1 MRVESGD
8 GDAGRARLAGFNDG
22 ADDVD
27 GSTRVVKIIHDRC
40 AFVTLPPDVVSAT
53 LRSSKR
59 SGGDFPRHAT
69 LDFGRASTKGDGSG
83 VVHVAWAGGVTPGGE
98 MTRDIGVP
106 HALASALGIRD
117 GEEAIFSFGRGGNLP
132 TAESVTVAPLS
143 ADDWEAVLAQ
153 ADAIEANLLSQI
165 GLAALGQAVPFY
177 AGGGGKPL
185 FLRVLSISPR
195 GSDPVARLAPNTELI
210 VEPWSASAAR
220 SAGAAGAD
228 DGLDLDD
235 LLKTLDDDKTSTIL
249 RFQSALSACADLLEC
264 RTRSVAYAATGS
276 FERFEQEVDV
286 CQSTVAM
293 VDAETAR
300 EHKIRHGSFI
310 RAFKHCP
317 ERELD
322 FTRSDDDVPSLFL
335 RVTVVESTDVVAR
348 EHVALSGMTA
358 LALELFQGDL
368 VRIKEVET
376 RDLSQPKTLTVRLR
390 PLVPPLPM
398 ENLEDDIGDLFTTK
412 RSVLHVGKRMGP
424 TYAVVLGLNAP
435 SIDVDAE
442 AGADFYDA
450 RARSLF
456 TSWLREQTQADS
468 EDEAHRERVIVNAK
482 TRLVFK
488 ITEMPETL
496 AVFEMEL
503 KYPASARV
511 ENPEK
516 PVWVSLSDVSAATNS
531 ASKMRVELGAP
542 IRLPRSTPSRNPAP
556 GVTVWP
562 KLPFGDDEF
571 AHIPGEELREHTDE
585 TLKLLKTSLRFDA
598 IELREEYGVGMCPG
612 TLVTGAKGRGR
623 SRLVKSLC
631 RDLAE
636 DVKAVSG
643 VVEIRCDQLPKP
655 ELKTLEAL
663 RAGFAAAESRR
674 PAICYLLNLEEICG
688 EKEDESDG
696 VYHLSCLVA
705 EEMEELADNDAV
717 TFMATTSER
726 EALSKPLRDPQVF
739 DYEFE
744 VKKPS
749 MDARRDVLLSYAR
762 YRGVE
767 LSEDIADSFSQKTD
781 GYDVVD
787 LRTILESAIASAS
800 RREDGNVD
808 ALRLLSM
815 DLHKGMD
822 GYVPVDQATLVKS
835 SGRGGEGIDNY
846 VDGFDSI
853 GGYDD
858 IKTILDDAIALPA
871 RHPKIFAQCPLRL
884 PSGVLLYGAPGV
896 GKSALAKAAIVNA
909 GLRSITI
916 RGPELL
922 SKYYGES
929 EASLRE
935 LFRRAE
941 AAAPCAL
948 FFDEFDSLA
957 PKRGGTDGGVTDRMV
972 NQFLTLLDGVDSL
985 KGVFVIAA
993 TSRPDVIDPAL
1004 LRPGRLDHV
1013 LYMPMPDADERAE
1026 IVRCLLRD
1034 EKLADDV
1041 DLITMARDMENFT
1054 GADLASFV
1062 AECGNSASR
1071 RILKQFDDAKARGED
1086 LAAPTERPR
1095 IEKTDVDWALTFSR
1109 PSLAKETRDAYNRS
1123 HAAFLA
1129 NRSSKASSSTVAS
1142 GNEQTYAGR

>member
-1 MRVESGD
+1 MRVENGD
-8 GDAGRARLAGFNDG
+8 GDAGRARVAGFGDD

-69 LDFGRASTKGDGSG
+69 LDFGRASKKGDGDG
-83 VVHVAWAGGVTPGGE
+83 VVHVAWAGGVTPGGDT
-98 MTRDIGVP
+98 TREIGVP

-177 AGGGGKPL
+177 SGGGGKPL

-195 GSDPVARLAPNTELI
+195 GPDPIARLAPNTELV

-220 SAGAAGAD
+220 SGGEEDAD
-228 DGLDLDD
+228 DGVNLDD

-249 RFQSALSACADLLEC
+249 RFQSASSACADLLEN
-264 RTRSVAYAATGS
+264 RTRSVSYDATGS
-276 FERFEQEVDV
+276 FERFEQDVDV
-286 CQSTVAM
+286 CQSTVAL
-293 VDAETAR
+293 VDAKTAH
-300 EHKIRHGSFI
+300 EHNIRHGSFI

-317 ERELD
+317 EREFD
-322 FTRSDDDVPSLFL
+322 FKRTDDDVPSLFL
-335 RVTVVESTDVVAR
+335 RVSVVKSTDVVAR
-348 EHVALSGMTA
+348 EHVALSSMTA

-368 VRIKEVET
+368 VRIKEVEM
-376 RDLSQPKTLTVRLR
+376 RDLSEPKTLTVRLR

-398 ENLEDDIGDLFTTK
+398 ENLKDTIGDLFTTK
-412 RSVLHVGKRMGP
+412 RTIVHVAKRMGP
-424 TYAVVLGLNAP
+424 AYSVVLGLNAP
-435 SIDVDAE
+435 NIDVDAE

-450 RARSLF
+450 RARALF
-456 TSWLREQTQADS
+456 TAWMREQTQVDS
-468 EDEAHRERVIVNAK
+468 EDEAHRKRVILNAK

-488 ITEMPETL
+488 IAELPGTP
-496 AVFEMEL
+496 AIFEMEL

-516 PVWVSLSDVSAATNS
+516 PVWVSLGG
-531 ASKMRVELGAP
+531 ASETCVELGAP
-542 IRLPRSTPSRNPAP
+542 IRLPKRTPLRNPAQ

-562 KLPFGDDEF
+562 KLPFEDDEF

-585 TLKLLKTSLRFDA
+585 TLKLLKASLRFDA
-598 IELREEYGVGMCPG
+598 IDLREEYGVGMCPG

-631 RDLAE
+631 RNLAE
-636 DVKAVSG
+636 DVKALSG

-663 RAGFAAAESRR
+663 REGFAAAESRR

-688 EKEDESDG
+688 EKEDESDD

-726 EALSKPLRDPQVF
+726 EALSKPLRDPHVF
-739 DYEFE
+739 DMEFE

-749 MDARRDVLLSYAR
+749 MDARRDVLLSYSR

-767 LSEDIADSFSQKTD
+767 LSDEIADSFSQKTD

-787 LRTILESAIASAS
+787 LRTVVESAIASAS
-800 RREDGNVD
+800 EREGGNVD
-808 ALRLLSM
+808 ALRLLSI

-835 SGRGGEGIDNY
+835 SGRGGEGVDNY
-846 VDGFDSI
+846 VDGFESI
-853 GGYDD
+853 GGYDE
-858 IKTILDDAIALPA
+858 IKSILDDAIALPA

-929 EASLRE
+929 EASLRQ

-1004 LRPGRLDHV
+1004 LRPGRLDHI
-1013 LYMPMPDADERAE
+1013 LYMPMPDADERVA
-1026 IVRCLLRD
+1026 IMRCLVRK
-1034 EKLADDV
+1034 ETLADDV
-1041 DLITMARDMENFT
+1041 DLIAMARDMEHFT

-1062 AECGNSASR
+1062 AECGNAASR
-1071 RILKQFDDAKARGED
+1071 RMLKQFDDAEARGEVVD
-1086 LAAPTERPR
+1086 APTERPR
-1095 IEKTDVDWALTFSR
+1095 IEKIDVDWALTFSSK

-1123 HAAFLA
+1123 HAAFRA
-1129 NRSSKASSSTVAS
+1129 SKSSDSPTVAS
-1142 GNEQTYAGR
+1142 SGDEQTYAGR